1 MIKNLFKEVVGK
13 GLPSDVNS
21 LYKSMQGLLSRA
33 QAFGT
38 ELSTDDIASIYLSQ
52 MEQLNQI

>member
-21 LYKSMQGLLSRA
+21 LYRSMQGLLSRA
-33 QAFGT
+33 
-38 ELSTDDIASIYLSQ
+38 
-52 MEQLNQI
+52 